1 MNTQNEQPKNDS
13 SHEKP
18 VITFIPENQRN
29 AIAKLDLLHKKHE
42 KLLNDTNIN
51 EEEKEESQ

>member
-18 VITFIPENQRN
+18 VITFIPENQRD
-29 AIAKLDLLHKKHE
+29 AIAKLDLLHKKHVE
-42 KLLNDTNIN
+42 LLNDTTLN
-51 EEEKEESQ
+51 EEKEES